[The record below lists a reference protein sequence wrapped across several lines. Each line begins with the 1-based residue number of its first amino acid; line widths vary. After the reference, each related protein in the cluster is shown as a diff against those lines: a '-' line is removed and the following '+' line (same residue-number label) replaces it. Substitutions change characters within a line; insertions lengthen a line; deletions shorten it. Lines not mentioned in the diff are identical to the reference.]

1 MVILYLHERK
11 VNTKVLS
18 YGYKYPL
25 LVKTQRVTLQDFQ
38 NKIKTDFCGSDD
50 LFFRQISTDAV
61 ECVLC
66 YLDGGS
72 DKQLLEQNV
81 IAPLLRATEKVNS
94 QNLASIVFFSEEI
107 KVTPVDE
114 CAGKIADGDVILFFD
129 GENTANLL
137 SMRKFDKRAVVEPP
151 TSNVLKG
158 PREGFIEEIK
168 TNVTLLRRRIKSP
181 KLTVKNMQIGRF
193 SSTPVA
199 LVYIDGIAEAKV
211 IDEITRRLMAIDIDG
226 IIDGAYLTSF
236 IQGRRNSFFNQV
248 GSSEKPDVVASKL
261 LEGRVAIVVDGSP
274 LVLTLPFVLFEDLQD
289 GYDYYSNDWRSSMVR
304 VFRILGALLTIL
316 LPGAYVALQSHH
328 YHLMP
333 LKFLITL
340 LSATN
345 GIPFPP
351 AIEMF
356 FVLML
361 FEILNQ
367 ASIRMP
373 RLMGISL
380 SIVGAIV
387 LGDTA
392 VKAGLISSPA
402 VLVTALSAIG
412 IFCVPDQVG
421 TLSILRF
428 LFLCCSSVMGL
439 FGIVILFLVLVA
451 YLSSMDS
458 YGSPYLAPYAP
469 RINPDLKDGVL
480 KSSTVNMTKR
490 PYSIPSSNRKRLDE
504 QRILPSENIEEI
516 PPYHAQHIDDNKK
529 DASTQNGVEHDKLQ

>member
-1 MVILYLHERK
+1 MTISEFKDYMSQSFH
-11 VNTKVLS
+11 N
-18 YGYKYPL
+18 
-25 LVKTQRVTLQDFQ
+25 
-38 NKIKTDFCGSDD
+38 SDD
-50 LFFRQISTDAV
+50 LFFREVNTDYV
-61 ECVLC
+61 QCILC

-72 DKQLLEQNV
+72 DKIVLEQD
-81 IAPLLRATEKVNS
+81 ILSPLLSAREKVNGD
-94 QNLASIVFFSEEI
+94 NLSSHIFFGEEI
-107 KVTPVDE
+107 KPVEMSE
-114 CAGKIADGDVILFFD
+114 CPSRVAEGDVILFLD
-129 GENTANLL
+129 GEQKGHLI
-137 SMRKFDKRAVVEPP
+137 SIRKFDKRAIAEPP

-168 TNVTLLRRRIKSP
+168 TNITLLRRRLKTP
-181 KLTVKNMQIGRF
+181 DFVVKNLSVGRY
-193 SSTPVA
+193 SSTAIAVA
-199 LVYIDGIAEAKV
+199 YIDGIAV
-211 IDEITRRLMAIDIDG
+211 NNVVNEIVERLQKIDIDG
-226 IIDGAYLTSF
+226 IIDGSYVASF
-236 IQGRRNSFFNQV
+236 IQGRRYCFFNQV

-261 LEGRVAIVVDGSP
+261 LEGRVAIIVDGSP

-289 GYDYYSNDWRSSMVR
+289 GYDYYSNDWASSLARLFR
-304 VFRILGALLTIL
+304 VLGGLLTVI

-340 LSATN
+340 MSATN

-356 FVLML
+356 FVLIL

-421 TLSILRF
+421 ALSILRF
-428 LFLCCSSVMGL
+428 IFLCCSAVMGL
-439 FGIVILFLVLVA
+439 FGIVILLILLTA
-451 YLSSMDS
+451 YLVSLSS
-458 YGSPYLAPYAP
+458 YGAPYLAPYAP
-469 RINPDLKDGVL
+469 RISPDLKDGML
-480 KSSTVNMTKR
+480 KSSTANMDER
-490 PYSIPSSNRKRLDE
+490 PFSIPTNNRTRL
-504 QRILPSENIEEI
+504 SK
-516 PPYHAQHIDDNKK
+516 DD
-529 DASTQNGVEHDKLQ
+529 D

>member
-1 MVILYLHERK
+1 MIINK
-11 VNTKVLS
+11 
-18 YGYKYPL
+18 
-25 LVKTQRVTLQDFQ
+25 DFGNNQ
-38 NKIKTDFCGSDD
+38 VMNIVEFKDIISSAFHNSDD
-50 LFFRQISTDAV
+50 LFFREISTANTQ
-61 ECVLC
+61 CIFS

-72 DKQLLEQNV
+72 DKLALEQDI
-81 IAPLLRATEKVNS
+81 IAPI
-94 QNLASIVFFSEEI
+94 LASETGVCGDNLSEVIFYGEEI
-107 KVTPVDE
+107 KPVSFED
-114 CAGKIADGDVILFFD
+114 CPLKIAEGDVIAFFD
-129 GENTANLL
+129 GENEGHLI
-137 SMRKFDKRAVVEPP
+137 SIRKFDKRAIAEPP

-168 TNVTLLRRRIKSP
+168 TNVTLIRRRLKTPS
-181 KLTVKNMQIGRF
+181 LTVKNLSVGKY
-193 SSTPVA
+193 SSTPISVM
-199 LVYIDGIAEAKV
+199 YIDGIAMPEV
-211 IDEITRRLMAIDIDG
+211 VDEIITRLNKIDIDG
-226 IIDGAYLTSF
+226 IIDGSYVSSF
-236 IQGRRNSFFNQV
+236 IQGRRYCFFNQV

-261 LEGRVAIVVDGSP
+261 LEGRVAIIVDGSP

-289 GYDYYSNDWRSSMVR
+289 GYDYYSNDWSSSLAR
-304 VFRILGALLTIL
+304 LFRILGGLLTVI

-340 LSATN
+340 MSATN

-421 TLSILRF
+421 ALSILRF
-428 LFLCCSSVMGL
+428 VFLCCSAVIGL
-439 FGIVILFLVLVA
+439 FGIVILIILLTA
-451 YLSSMDS
+451 YLVSLSS
-458 YGSPYLAPYAP
+458 YGAPYLAPYAP
-469 RINPDLKDGVL
+469 RINPDLKDGIL
-480 KSSTVNMTKR
+480 KSSTVNMDKR
-490 PYSIPSSNRKRLDE
+490 PFSIP
-504 QRILPSENIEEI
+504 
-516 PPYHAQHIDDNKK
+516 NKNHTRMTK
-529 DASTQNGVEHDKLQ
+529 KED

>member
-1 MVILYLHERK
+1 MVILYLRGRK
-11 VNTKVLS
+11 VNTKVCPS
-18 YGYKYPL
+18 GYKSEV
-25 LVKTQRVTLQDFQ
+25 LVKTQMVTLQDFK
-38 NKIKTDFCGSDD
+38 NKLTTEFHDSDD
-50 LFFRQISTDAV
+50 LFFRQITTDNV
-61 ECVLC
+61 SCVLC

-81 IAPLLRATEKVNS
+81 IAPILRAQS
-94 QNLASIVFFSEEI
+94 PLSSANLSSIVFYGEEI
-107 KVTPVDE
+107 KPTPLDD
-114 CAGKIADGDVILFFD
+114 CAGKIAEGDVILFFD
-129 GENTANLL
+129 GESDANLL
-137 SMRKFDKRAVVEPP
+137 SLRKFDKRAVVEPP

-181 KLTVKNMQIGRF
+181 SLTVKNMQIGRF

-226 IIDGAYLTSF
+226 VIDGAYLSSF
-236 IQGRRNSFFNQV
+236 IQGRRMSFFNQV

-261 LEGRVAIVVDGSP
+261 LEGRVAIIVDGSP

-356 FVLML
+356 FVLLL

-439 FGIVILFLVLVA
+439 FGIVILFLILIA
-451 YLSSMDS
+451 YLASMDS

-469 RINPDLKDGVL
+469 RITPDLKDGVL

-490 PYSIPSSNRKRLDE
+490 PYSIPSSNRNRMKE
-504 QRILPSENIEEI
+504 QRPDDSDFDNGST
-516 PPYHAQHIDDNKK
+516 PYHTKHVDEPENDV
-529 DASTQNGVEHDKLQ
+529 STQNDVERSKQ

>member
-1 MVILYLHERK
+1 MTISEFKDYMSQLFH
-11 VNTKVLS
+11 N
-18 YGYKYPL
+18 
-25 LVKTQRVTLQDFQ
+25 
-38 NKIKTDFCGSDD
+38 SDD
-50 LFFRQISTDAV
+50 LFFREVNTDYV
-61 ECVLC
+61 QCILC

-72 DKQLLEQNV
+72 DKIVLEQD
-81 IAPLLRATEKVNS
+81 ILSPLLSAKEKVNGD
-94 QNLASIVFFSEEI
+94 NLSSHIFFGEEI
-107 KVTPVDE
+107 KPVEMSDCPSKVAE
-114 CAGKIADGDVILFFD
+114 GDVILFLD
-129 GENTANLL
+129 GEQKGHLI
-137 SMRKFDKRAVVEPP
+137 SIRKFDKRAIAEPP

-168 TNVTLLRRRIKSP
+168 TNITLLRRRLKTP
-181 KLTVKNMQIGRF
+181 DFVVKNLSVGRY
-193 SSTPVA
+193 SSTAIAVA
-199 LVYIDGIAEAKV
+199 YIDGIAV
-211 IDEITRRLMAIDIDG
+211 NNVVNEIVERLQKIDIDG
-226 IIDGAYLTSF
+226 IIDGSYVASF
-236 IQGRRNSFFNQV
+236 IQGRRYCFFNQV

-261 LEGRVAIVVDGSP
+261 LEGRVAIIVDGSP

-289 GYDYYSNDWRSSMVR
+289 GYDYYSNDWASSLARLFR
-304 VFRILGALLTIL
+304 VLGGLLTVI

-340 LSATN
+340 MSATN

-356 FVLML
+356 FVLIL

-421 TLSILRF
+421 ALSILRF
-428 LFLCCSSVMGL
+428 IFLCCSAVMGL
-439 FGIVILFLVLVA
+439 FGIVILLILLTA
-451 YLSSMDS
+451 YLVSLSS
-458 YGSPYLAPYAP
+458 YGAPYLAPYAP
-469 RINPDLKDGVL
+469 RISPDLKDGML
-480 KSSTVNMTKR
+480 KSSTANMDER
-490 PYSIPSSNRKRLDE
+490 PFSIPTTNRTRL
-504 QRILPSENIEEI
+504 SK
-516 PPYHAQHIDDNKK
+516 DD
-529 DASTQNGVEHDKLQ
+529 D

>member
-1 MVILYLHERK
+1 MFY
-11 VNTKVLS
+11 
-18 YGYKYPL
+18 
-25 LVKTQRVTLQDFQ
+25 VKTQSVTNQEFKAFLSNSFH
-38 NKIKTDFCGSDD
+38 GSDD
-50 LFFRQISTDAV
+50 LFFREIDTDFVQCILA
-61 ECVLC
+61 
-66 YLDGGS
+66 YIDGGS
-72 DKQLLEQNV
+72 DKTLLEQDVISPLLKATDFVKYDNLDNV
-81 IAPLLRATEKVNS
+81 IFYSEKTSSVPKDNWPS
-94 QNLASIVFFSEEI
+94 
-107 KVTPVDE
+107 
-114 CAGKIADGDVILFFD
+114 KIAEGDIILHFNGDDDGL
-129 GENTANLL
+129 LL
-137 SMRKFDKRAVVEPP
+137 SLRKFDKRSISEPP

-168 TNVTLLRRRIKSP
+168 TNVSMVRRRLKTP
-181 KLTVKNMQIGRF
+181 DLTVKNLTVGRY
-193 SSTPVA
+193 SSTCIA
-199 LVYIDGIAEAKV
+199 LMYVDGIAKNSV
-211 IDEITRRLMAIDIDG
+211 VDEVVERIKQIDIDG
-226 IIDGAYLTSF
+226 VIDGSYVASF
-236 IQGRRNSFFNQV
+236 IQGRKYCFFNQV

-261 LEGRVAIVVDGSP
+261 LEGRVAIIVDGSP

-289 GYDYYSNDWRSSMVR
+289 GYDYYSNDWSSSLAR
-304 VFRILGALLTIL
+304 LFRIMGGLLTVI

-340 LSATN
+340 MSATN

-356 FVLML
+356 FVLIL

-421 TLSILRF
+421 ALSILRF
-428 LFLCCSSVMGL
+428 IFLCCSAVMGL
-439 FGIVILFLVLVA
+439 FGIVILIIILTA
-451 YLSSMDS
+451 YLVSLSS

-469 RINPDLKDGVL
+469 RITPDLKDGLL
-480 KSSTVNMTKR
+480 KSSTVNMDER
-490 PYSIPSSNRKRLDE
+490 PYSIPNKNPTRLTK
-504 QRILPSENIEEI
+504 Q
-516 PPYHAQHIDDNKK
+516 DD
-529 DASTQNGVEHDKLQ
+529 

>member
-1 MVILYLHERK
+1 MTISEFKDYMSQSFH
-11 VNTKVLS
+11 N
-18 YGYKYPL
+18 
-25 LVKTQRVTLQDFQ
+25 
-38 NKIKTDFCGSDD
+38 SDD
-50 LFFRQISTDAV
+50 LFFREVNTDFV
-61 ECVLC
+61 QCILC

-72 DKQLLEQNV
+72 DKIVLEQDIV
-81 IAPLLRATEKVNS
+81 SPLLSAKEKVNS
-94 QNLASIVFFSEEI
+94 DNLSSHIFFGEEI
-107 KVTPVDE
+107 KPVE
-114 CAGKIADGDVILFFD
+114 MSACPSKVAEGDVILFLD
-129 GENTANLL
+129 AEQKGHLI
-137 SMRKFDKRAVVEPP
+137 SIRKFDKRAIAEPP

-168 TNVTLLRRRIKSP
+168 TNITLLRRRLKTP
-181 KLTVKNMQIGRF
+181 DFVVKNLSVGRY
-193 SSTPVA
+193 SSTAIAVA
-199 LVYIDGIAEAKV
+199 YIDGIAV
-211 IDEITRRLMAIDIDG
+211 NNVVNEIVERLQKIDIDG
-226 IIDGAYLTSF
+226 IIDGSYVASF
-236 IQGRRNSFFNQV
+236 IQGRRYCFFNQV

-261 LEGRVAIVVDGSP
+261 LEGRVAIIVDGSP

-289 GYDYYSNDWRSSMVR
+289 GYDYYSNDWASSLARLFR
-304 VFRILGALLTIL
+304 VLGGLLTVI

-340 LSATN
+340 MSATN

-356 FVLML
+356 FVLIL

-421 TLSILRF
+421 ALSILRF
-428 LFLCCSSVMGL
+428 IFLCCSAVMGL
-439 FGIVILFLVLVA
+439 FGIVILLILLTA
-451 YLSSMDS
+451 YLVSLSS
-458 YGSPYLAPYAP
+458 YGAPYLAPYAP
-469 RINPDLKDGVL
+469 RISPDLKDGML
-480 KSSTVNMTKR
+480 KSSTANMDER
-490 PYSIPSSNRKRLDE
+490 PFSIPTNNRTRL
-504 QRILPSENIEEI
+504 SK
-516 PPYHAQHIDDNKK
+516 DD
-529 DASTQNGVEHDKLQ
+529 D

>member
-1 MVILYLHERK
+1 MTITEFK
-11 VNTKVLS
+11 
-18 YGYKYPL
+18 
-25 LVKTQRVTLQDFQ
+25 
-38 NKIKTDFCGSDD
+38 NKITDEFCGSDD
-50 LFFRQISTDAV
+50 LFFREVSTNNAKCVIS
-61 ECVLC
+61 

-72 DKQLLEQNV
+72 DKELLEQNV
-81 IAPLLRATEKVNS
+81 IAPLLTAVEKVES
-94 QNLASIVFFSEEI
+94 KNLGSVVFYCEQI
-107 KVTPVDE
+107 KDTPFED
-114 CAGKIADGDVILFFD
+114 CADKIAEGDVILFFD
-129 GENTANLL
+129 GEDSANLL
-137 SMRKFDKRAVVEPP
+137 SLRKFDKRSVVEPP

-168 TNVTLLRRRIKSP
+168 TNVTLIRRRIKSP
-181 KLTVKNMQIGRF
+181 KLTVKNMQIGKL
-193 SSTPVA
+193 SSTAVA
-199 LVYIDGIAEAKV
+199 LVYVDGIAESRV
-211 IDEITRRLMAIDIDG
+211 VDEIRRRLNAIEIDG
-226 IIDGAYLTSF
+226 VIDGAYLTSF
-236 IQGRRNSFFNQV
+236 IQGRRMSFFNQV
-248 GSSEKPDVVASKL
+248 GSSEKPDVIAAKL

-304 VFRILGALLTIL
+304 VFRILGALLTVL

-451 YLSSMDS
+451 YLVSMDS
-458 YGSPYLAPYAP
+458 YGAPYLAPYAP
-469 RINPDLKDGVL
+469 RITPDLKDGVL
-480 KSSTVNMTKR
+480 KSSTANMDTR

-504 QRILPSENIEEI
+504 KVVDSDTFDT
-516 PPYHAQHIDDNKK
+516 PYHTKHVEHNEK
-529 DASTQNGVEHDKLQ
+529 DVSTQKGVE

>member
-1 MVILYLHERK
+1 MTISEFKDYMSQLFH
-11 VNTKVLS
+11 N
-18 YGYKYPL
+18 
-25 LVKTQRVTLQDFQ
+25 
-38 NKIKTDFCGSDD
+38 SDD
-50 LFFRQISTDAV
+50 LFFRKVNTDYV
-61 ECVLC
+61 QCILC

-72 DKQLLEQNV
+72 DKIVLEQN
-81 IAPLLRATEKVNS
+81 ILSPLLSAKEKVNGD
-94 QNLASIVFFSEEI
+94 NLSSHIFFGEEI
-107 KVTPVDE
+107 KPVEMSE
-114 CAGKIADGDVILFFD
+114 CPSRVAEGDVILFLD
-129 GENTANLL
+129 GEQKGHLI
-137 SMRKFDKRAVVEPP
+137 SIRKFDKRAIAEPP

-168 TNVTLLRRRIKSP
+168 TNITLLRRRLKTP
-181 KLTVKNMQIGRF
+181 DFVVKNLSVGRY
-193 SSTPVA
+193 SSTAIAVA
-199 LVYIDGIAEAKV
+199 YIDGIAV
-211 IDEITRRLMAIDIDG
+211 NNVVNEIVERLQKIDIDG
-226 IIDGAYLTSF
+226 IIDGSYVASF
-236 IQGRRNSFFNQV
+236 IQGRRYCFFNQV

-261 LEGRVAIVVDGSP
+261 LEGRVAIIVDGSP

-289 GYDYYSNDWRSSMVR
+289 GYDYYSNDWASSLARLFR
-304 VFRILGALLTIL
+304 VLGGLLTVI

-340 LSATN
+340 MSATN

-356 FVLML
+356 FVLIL

-421 TLSILRF
+421 ALSILRF
-428 LFLCCSSVMGL
+428 IFLCCSAVMGL
-439 FGIVILFLVLVA
+439 FGIVILLILLTA
-451 YLSSMDS
+451 YLVSLSS
-458 YGSPYLAPYAP
+458 YGAPYLAPYAP
-469 RINPDLKDGVL
+469 RISPDLKDGML
-480 KSSTVNMTKR
+480 KSSTANMDER
-490 PYSIPSSNRKRLDE
+490 PFSIPTNNRTRL
-504 QRILPSENIEEI
+504 SK
-516 PPYHAQHIDDNKK
+516 DD
-529 DASTQNGVEHDKLQ
+529 D